1 MYLQYL
7 EDNIN
12 HKFTKEM
19 DEYKNYIKMFYNDRA
34 KCPKDL
40 KTILEKKQD
49 DKIIELYILLFIYVN
64 IFLSIL

>member
-7 EDNIN
+7 EDNLN
-12 HKFTKEM
+12 HKFTKDM

-40 KTILEKKQD
+40 KTSLERKQD
-49 DKIIELYILLFIYVN
+49 DKKI
-64 IFLSIL
+64 